1 MLSKFAITD
10 DELLEIITV
19 LGSNGVFG
27 STEIRKRLRLS
38 PIELHDTVWGRML
51 RDPRLQDPDSFE
63 NKKFRRRFRI
73 PYRLFVDVLVPLCAQ
88 RDVFRVKSNSTI
100 PLEFRLLIALRI
112 LGRGCTADDCFEL
125 SGVGESTCNTI
136 SLL

>member
-1 MLSKFAITD
+1 MMLNKFAITD

-51 RDPRLQDPDSFE
+51 RDPRLQDPDSF
-63 NKKFRRRFRI
+63 
-73 PYRLFVDVLVPLCAQ
+73 
-88 RDVFRVKSNSTI
+88 
-100 PLEFRLLIALRI
+100 
-112 LGRGCTADDCFEL
+112 
-125 SGVGESTCNTI
+125 
-136 SLL
+136 